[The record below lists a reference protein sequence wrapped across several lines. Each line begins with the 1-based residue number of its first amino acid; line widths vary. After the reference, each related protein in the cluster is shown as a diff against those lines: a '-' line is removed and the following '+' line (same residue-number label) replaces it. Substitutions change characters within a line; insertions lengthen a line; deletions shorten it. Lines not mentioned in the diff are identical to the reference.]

1 MKLSQLTHTTKKS
14 THKVSSFNFH
24 SENVIAYLQYGH
36 SIKCHCLMDGSIREE
51 AKITQKMIPA
61 KKLDNRSNNYPS
73 KYECHLWYI
82 IMYT

>member
-1 MKLSQLTHTTKKS
+1 
-14 THKVSSFNFH
+14 
-24 SENVIAYLQYGH
+24 
-36 SIKCHCLMDGSIREE
+36 MDGSIREE

-82 IMYT
+82 IMYTWPYNIVIFVLQRKKPKSK